1 MAKTEIRAVP
11 FVSVNGIAFG
21 TPREEVW
28 KILGK
33 PEDSFHKGDEDIET
47 DIYGCFHV
55 YYDSSYR
62 FEMLEVVYVDAAD
75 IYYDGVKVPGTYDG
89 VLEFFKS
96 RFDDIVED
104 GAGFISLAGSV
115 GVYKETT
122 DQEEY
127 DTILF
132 ARKGYYA
139 GVI

>member
-1 MAKTEIRAVP
+1 
-11 FVSVNGIAFG
+11 
-21 TPREEVW
+21 
-28 KILGK
+28 
-33 PEDSFHKGDEDIET
+33 
-47 DIYGCFHV
+47 
-55 YYDSSYR
+55 R

-75 IYYDGVKVPGTYDG
+75 IYYDGVKVPETYDG

>member
-21 TPREEVW
+21 TLREEVW
-28 KILGK
+28 QILGK
-33 PEDSFHKGDEDIET
+33 PGDSFHKGDEDIET

-75 IYYDGVKVPGTYDG
+75 IYYDGVKVPETYDG
-89 VLEFFKS
+89 VLKFFKS

-132 ARKGYYA
+132 ARKDYYA